1 MFIQK
6 ELEEVQR
13 LPQMSDLAAKYENS
27 LTQIDQLVKEN
38 QDLRQNLEFS
48 KAELLKISNK
58 IH

>member
-1 MFIQK
+1 
-6 ELEEVQR
+6 
-13 LPQMSDLAAKYENS
+13 MSDLAAKYENS